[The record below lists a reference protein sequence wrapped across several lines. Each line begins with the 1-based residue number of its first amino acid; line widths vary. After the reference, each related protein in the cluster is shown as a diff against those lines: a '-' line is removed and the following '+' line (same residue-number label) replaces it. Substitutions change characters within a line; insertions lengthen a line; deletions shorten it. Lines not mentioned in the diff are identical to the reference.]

1 MLAKFLGSDTL
12 FCFISM
18 REFESFKNPF
28 AIITDL
34 SEFHV
39 RCRKSVLLIHTK
51 KVVSM
56 SYCNKTIYW
65 KPWRWM
71 KLDLIFTM
79 RDLLTNS
86 NLDPLTKFSSSHR
99 STEFK
104 DILPCNIC
112 QIIKKPI
119 PIHTRTVTSWAMK
132 GVIPFWVWNKV
143 SWN

>member
-1 MLAKFLGSDTL
+1 MLATFLGSDTL

-71 KLDLIFTM
+71 TWYSRWGIYSPI
-79 RDLLTNS
+79 LTWTHLQNS
-86 NLDPLTKFSSSHR
+86 AAATEAPSLKISSHVT
-99 STEFK
+99 SV
-104 DILPCNIC
+104 
-112 QIIKKPI
+112 KKSI
-119 PIHTRTVTSWAMK
+119 PIHTRTVTTWAMK
-132 GVIPFWVWNKV
+132 RVIPFWVWNKV